1 MASGMPKVLLVELF
15 KDMPVTTLGTSE
27 GVTILNLEVPQI
39 RGILP
44 KAASLAL
51 YGLVT
56 EVAATDFE
64 FNVAFIPG
72 FDRNH
77 EVPGSPFNIAS
88 AWFDA
93 TPTGGSRSADYAT
106 LGNFLP
112 EARLQAVWRNKLNIT
127 GVKNARISAMLIV
140 TLLT

>member
-1 MASGMPKVLLVELF
+1 MANGMPKVLLFELF
-15 KDMPVTTLGTSE
+15 KDMPVTTN
-27 GVTILNLEVPQI
+27 GVAESATVLNLEVGPF

-56 EVAATDFE
+56 EAAAADFE
-64 FNVAFIPG
+64 FNVAFVSG

-77 EVPGSPFNIAS
+77 EMPGSPFNIAS

-93 TPTGGSRSADYAT
+93 TPTGGSRSSDYTTVA
-106 LGNFLP
+106 NFLP
-112 EARLQAVWRNKLNIT
+112 EGRLQATWRNKANVT
-127 GVKNARISAMLIV
+127 GVKNARISAVLIV